1 MTDRT
6 IGDLS
11 IPAAPISP
19 AAAAGMWDR
28 AAPLA
33 VLTREHTLYA
43 AILLVAL
50 LLRVV
55 GLGAMPLSPDESAA
69 AWSAWLAAHTV
80 SVAGAPAPVSA
91 LYYGVQ
97 SLIFWLFGGGDVQ
110 ARLLPALAG
119 VATVLLPWFWRPWLG
134 RGAALVLAALFAID
148 PWLTA
153 WSRNAGTPGL
163 SLFLALLT
171 LTALWHW
178 MNGAAHTAR
187 RWERTG
193 AVAVAFLITSGP
205 WAWGMAPVLLVFVL
219 IYVLPAQPPAL
230 QRTTAFWFGGALALA
245 ITGFALRPEAP
256 SAVGASLTAWIGEI
270 VGAAHTNPLGWP
282 WQRLLLDQ
290 PLLAVLGP
298 IGLLWLWLVAGRSGQ
313 QARQLALFVT
323 AWLVWGALL
332 LLLPGRPAAA
342 LTMIGLPLA
351 IAAAVLIGRVAAAQ
365 PWLEYTGLEL
375 FTLLV
380 VQGVLV
386 VTATIWLAA
395 SVDNV
400 VFNNQLWVTSAVIL
414 ALMLAVWVVFGFWAG
429 WRATGQ
435 IALLFYA
442 VLFAALTLRSSWHLN
457 HNAELMEP
465 DGFWPATTS
474 PDVRLLVEDVE
485 RLSALRRGDP
495 TQADMQVVHDVAPD
509 PVLGWA
515 LRNMRNLR
523 HLGAADVNS
532 IQQQIAA
539 GAPNAALPLIV
550 APTSRND
557 TLELPDPYIG
567 SRFHTKIRWQPAQL
581 PPPVVAEVDEAARA
595 QAQWTT
601 YWRSR
606 LQWLFYR
613 KIFDAPP
620 VETVTLWAPR

>member
-1 MTDRT
+1 MTDGT
-6 IGDLS
+6 IGELS
-11 IPAAPISP
+11 SAAAPVSP
-19 AAAAGMWDR
+19 GTAAGAQPR

-33 VLTREHTLYA
+33 ALTREHALYA
-43 AILLVAL
+43 AILLGAL
-50 LLRVV
+50 LMRVV
-55 GLGAMPLSPDESAA
+55 GLGATPLSPDESAA
-69 AWSAWLAAHTV
+69 AWSAWLAAHAVT
-80 SVAGAPAPVSA
+80 VAGAPAPISA
-91 LYYGVQ
+91 LYYGAQ
-97 SLIFWLFGGGDVQ
+97 SLIFWLFGSGDVQ

-153 WSRNAGTPGL
+153 WSRYAGTPGL

-178 MNGAAHTAR
+178 MHGDIHTAR

-205 WAWGMAPVLLVFVL
+205 WAWAMAPVLLLFVL
-219 IYVLPAQPPAL
+219 IYVLPAQRPTL

-245 ITGFALRPEAP
+245 MTGFALRPEAMP
-256 SAVGASLTAWIGEI
+256 AIGASLTAWIGEI
-270 VGAAHTNPLGWP
+270 AGAAHTNPLAWP

-290 PLLAVLGP
+290 PLLAILGP
-298 IGLLWLWLVAGRSGQ
+298 LGLAWLWLGPGRREQ
-313 QARQLALFVT
+313 HARQLALFVT
-323 AWLVWGALL
+323 AWLVWGLLL

-342 LTMIGLPLA
+342 LTMVGLPLA
-351 IAAAVLIGRVAAAQ
+351 FAVATLIGRVAAAQ

-395 SVDNV
+395 LVDNV
-400 VFNNQLWVTSAVIL
+400 VFNNQLWVTSAVVL
-414 ALMLAVWVVFGFWAG
+414 ALMLAVWVIFGFWAG
-429 WRATGQ
+429 WKTTGQ
-435 IALLFYA
+435 IAILFYA
-442 VLFAALTLRSSWHLN
+442 VLFVALTIRSSWHLN
-457 HNAELMEP
+457 HSAELMEP

-495 TQADMQVVHDVAPD
+495 TQADVQLVHDIAPD

-532 IQQQIAA
+532 IQQQIAT
-539 GAPNAALPLIV
+539 GAPNAALPLIL
-550 APTSRND
+550 APTPRND
-557 TLELPDPYIG
+557 TLDLPDPYIG
-567 SRFHTKIRWQPAQL
+567 SRFHTTITWQPAQL
-581 PPPVVAEVDEAARA
+581 PPPATAEVDEAARA
-595 QAQWTT
+595 QTQWTT
-601 YWRSR
+601 YWRPR